1 MLLKLIFAPNHVA
14 FLVSFSSIYGELG
27 RAMVR
32 ILARHSGAKIL
43 MAGPNESKS
52 T

>member
-1 MLLKLIFAPNHVA
+1 MLLKLIFAPNRVV
-14 FLVSFSSIYGELG
+14 FLVSFSSIYGEFG
-27 RAMVR
+27 RAMVL
-32 ILARHSGAKIL
+32 ILARYSRAKIL